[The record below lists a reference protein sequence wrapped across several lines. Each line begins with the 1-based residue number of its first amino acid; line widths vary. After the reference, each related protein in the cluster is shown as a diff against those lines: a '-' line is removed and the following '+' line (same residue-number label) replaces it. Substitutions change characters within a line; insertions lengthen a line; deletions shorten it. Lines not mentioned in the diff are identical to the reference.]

1 MGALGRPHA
10 VPRPAPALSPARPP
24 RFRPCCHRPR
34 ASPILRHSPSL
45 PALSASPRRSP
56 PGAAIGA
63 IQRGNGAAQGRVGL
77 RSGEAARAERQSERV
92 VDYNDGIR
100 NRRMRRK
107 GGRSQRDGDERTGQM
122 ATDSV
127 VQRGDNAV
135 QTPLYSQQPVQPPS
149 EPTASGSSTPSPSLA
164 HRLLSRRRAAQVQGE
179 GRGKGAAGVG
189 SRTSGE
195 GSSSVGEADRGTGE
209 PPQSQ
214 RPAVLPSPSQSPSL
228 LTSAP
233 GGAAAL
239 NRRLVEATCLADV
252 MRVVANE
259 MARLPPRPEWHVGGA
274 GATARGAGVG
284 DGVGPNSSWGSGKVR
299 GNGKGGR
306 RSREEEEAEE
316 EEMEKERREME
327 RRWEEAAACSLFSP
341 INAVTALHRIARH
354 MQAEGMPPP
363 SRLALARTPPLRLL
377 VAAALPAVRAAR
389 CNAQTLSN
397 LVWALARI
405 GGAGGGAGDM
415 VAGRGAEVGAGG
427 RRGGGQRTWV
437 YSEELDAVAAA
448 VLPIQHTLAP
458 QHIANIAAAF
468 ALARHLPPPA
478 LLPTLARQA
487 CFALPPLSPSFPTTP
502 AHPSGRAV
510 LSPHELSQL
519 LWAFA
524 CLHHALPPALSRA
537 LNRAAATFSPS
548 SLPHTS
554 QPPPNQLHM
563 TAFSPPPPCPLACLR
578 AWSPQHVANSVWAL
592 AVLQHTHGALFHA
605 LWGEVLRRQRQ
616 FCGEE
621 QEGEVEGE
629 GSEGEQRARVGERH
643 LSQLF
648 QVAVTLRAEG
658 AGGAVERGRK
668 GQGEEG
674 EQACGGGSGGVR
686 RGQEV
691 GDGGAGR
698 GEGRDEEG
706 ADWVWEEGARVW
718 RAEAAREKVKPCSHW
733 EVEQAL
739 SALGLVAWRGDE
751 WEGGGGEREQGD
763 EGKEGED
770 GSEGGEG
777 CSDGMGWVSE
787 YTSSCV
793 WHYSIDIALPGRR
806 IALEVDGPSHFTR
819 NTRARC
825 LPHLLPLL
833 HPPACRFHCRAL
845 NLPLLRFARCLPS
858 FPCHPYSALRTNP
871 TSTCCGSDSTGSN
884 GAQEATSGGGW
895 MDRHLHPLL
904 PSLHSSGS
912 LPCLSAVLCAA
923 VEPSGR

>member
-10 VPRPAPALSPARPP
+10 VPRPGPALSPARPP

-100 NRRMRRK
+100 NRLMRRK

-149 EPTASGSSTPSPSLA
+149 EPTASGSSPPSPSLA

-214 RPAVLPSPSQSPSL
+214 RPAVLPSPLQSPSL

-621 QEGEVEGE
+621 QEGEAEGE

-777 CSDGMGWVSE
+777 CSGGMGWVSE

-819 NTRARC
+819 NTLTPLGATALKRR
-825 LPHLLPLL
+825 HLEAAGWTVISIPFYHWNHLEGEVQQQDYLE
-833 HPPACRFHCRAL
+833 RAL
-845 NLPLLRFARCLPS
+845 GIS
-858 FPCHPYSALRTNP
+858 IT
-871 TSTCCGSDSTGSN
+871 
-884 GAQEATSGGGW
+884 
-895 MDRHLHPLL
+895 
-904 PSLHSSGS
+904 
-912 LPCLSAVLCAA
+912 
-923 VEPSGR
+923 